1 MPAAPGRRSRT
12 FLIEL
17 GGKGLKKFIEIVT
30 KIEETLMS
38 TAVILMA
45 IILVA
50 GVIAR
55 TVFNSSL
62 TFTEEL
68 GIALM
73 IAVTFLGIGY
83 CARRAQHISMSIF
96 YDLTNVKV
104 KKVLMCIISLF
115 TCLAMLYVCYLCIRY
130 VGSVRA
136 LQRVTP
142 ALRIPMWIIYL
153 ALPIGFFFGAL
164 EYGRCFVQNIL
175 HRDEV
180 WISSLFRLGE
190 NEENYDDA
198 ADASGAGGEGGAE

>member
-1 MPAAPGRRSRT
+1 MKQ
-12 FLIEL
+12 II
-17 GGKGLKKFIEIVT
+17 KIIT
-30 KIEETLMS
+30 KIEEALMG

-45 IILVA
+45 VILVA

-73 IAVTFLGIGY
+73 IGVTFLGIGY
-83 CARRAQHISMSIF
+83 CARRAQHISMSIV
-96 YDLTNVKV
+96 YDLTNEKV
-104 KKVLMCIISLF
+104 KKILMCIISLF

-153 ALPIGFFFGAL
+153 TLPIGFFFGAL
-164 EYGRCFVQNIL
+164 EYGRCFIQNIT
-175 HRDEV
+175 HWDEV
-180 WISSLFRLGE
+180 WISSELRLGE
-190 NEENYDDA
+190 NVENYDDPAEA
-198 ADASGAGGEGGAE
+198 AGPAEPPAEGRKE